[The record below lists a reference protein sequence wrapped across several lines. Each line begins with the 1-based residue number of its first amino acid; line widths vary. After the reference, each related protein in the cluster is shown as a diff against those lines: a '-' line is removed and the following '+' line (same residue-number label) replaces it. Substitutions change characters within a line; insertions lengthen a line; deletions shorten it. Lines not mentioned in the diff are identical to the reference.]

1 MLQFVAMTVS
11 EGECYLYFETQYP
24 DSLIDMAVSFK
35 PDLIKSQKMTKMT
48 GMNTTTL
55 LITIC
60 QFVFNVINITKLI
73 TLFTQHELSVHCF
86 ITGQF

>member
-11 EGECYLYFETQYP
+11 EGEWYLYFETQYP

-35 PDLIKSQKMTKMT
+35 PDLTKSQKMT

-55 LITIC
+55 LI
-60 QFVFNVINITKLI
+60 
-73 TLFTQHELSVHCF
+73 
-86 ITGQF
+86 